1 MGEKRPSV
9 SVSHPQMN
17 NPFELVLIT
26 PQLAAEW
33 LGMNVEINR
42 SVRNAKVA
50 SIARDIK
57 NGAWR
62 ITHQAIAFDWEGKL
76 IDGQHRLRAIVK
88 SEIPTKVWV
97 FRGLDPHCFTVID
110 SGCAR
115 TASDALKKH
124 GIKNTTAVAAGVR
137 LVLKHK
143 KQHRT
148 SRLHTKTFANSHT
161 EIERYALDN
170 FETCNEAA
178 AFAASV
184 NRESRL
190 IRCASAVGFLL
201 LCHEKNDPDLF
212 HEAMRFVGRLA
223 VGADLPRGS
232 VELALRKYLE
242 STTPRTH
249 NLNSTDFSLAI
260 LIKAFN
266 HHLTGEPMLNFKAGS
281 LSPFPAIGAEV

>member
-1 MGEKRPSV
+1 MGEKRPLGFRLF
-9 SVSHPQMN
+9 PLMD
-17 NPFELVLIT
+17 NPFELMLVT

-33 LGMNVEINR
+33 LGMNIEINR
-42 SVRNAKVA
+42 SVRDAKVA

-62 ITHQAIAFDWEGKL
+62 ITHQAIAFDWHGKL

-88 SEIPTKVWV
+88 SEMPTKVWV
-97 FRGLDPHCFTVID
+97 FRGLDPHYFTVID
-110 SGCAR
+110 SGSAR

-124 GIKNTTAVAAGVR
+124 GIKNTAAVAAGVR
-137 LVLKHK
+137 LVLKHRN
-143 KQHRT
+143 QHRT
-148 SRLHTKTFANSHT
+148 SRLHTKKFLNSHS
-161 EIERYALDN
+161 EIEQYALNN
-170 FETCNEAA
+170 FETCSEAA

-184 NRESRL
+184 NRESKL
-190 IRCASAVGFLL
+190 IRCASTVGFLL
-201 LCHEKNDPDLF
+201 LCHEKNNPDLF
-212 HEAMRFVGRLA
+212 HEGMRFIGRVA

-266 HHLTGEPMLNFKAGS
+266 HYLTGEPMLNFKAGS
-281 LSPFPAIGAEV
+281 LSPFPTIGAQA